1 MTPSDLEFPEALP
14 RALADRPAAAPR
26 AAGAPRVSV
35 VIPAWNAARTLP
47 ETLASVF
54 GQTFADYEVVV
65 VDDGSTDGTADLLG
79 RYGDRIRVLQKP
91 NEGRPS
97 TTRNL
102 GVRAARGELI
112 AFLDADD
119 RWQPEKLAR
128 QVALF
133 DQNPGLGLAYSAATV
148 IDGEGRPIRVARCPS
163 AGRGH
168 AYGLLSTRNFIV
180 GSSAM
185 ARRAAIESVGYYDES
200 LTSAENWDLWIRI
213 AKNWEIDFVPEPLTD
228 YRVHPGNRSAHVAL
242 RERNIFRILEKNHDP
257 ADRSREGRARRRDA
271 YFNAYYITLG
281 RGHFERLEMAAA
293 ARAFWRAFRL
303 KPRLD
308 VARLLAYS
316 LLGRRGFLAAQRL
329 KRTLAP
335 GRADAGAG
343 AGDSGRSPS

>member
-1 MTPSDLEFPEALP
+1 MTPSDREFPDALP
-14 RALADRPAAAPR
+14 GAIARAR
-26 AAGAPRVSV
+26 ATGAPRVTI
-35 VIPAWNAARTLP
+35 VIPAWNAAPTLP
-47 ETLASVF
+47 ETLDSVF
-54 GQTFADYEVVV
+54 RQTFTDYEVVV

-79 RYGDRIRVLQKP
+79 RYGDRVRVLTKP

-133 DQNPGLGLAYSAATV
+133 DRNPALGLVYSAVTV
-148 IDGEGRPIRVARCPS
+148 IDGEGQPLRVARCPA
-163 AGRGH
+163 AGRGR
-168 AYGLLSTRNFIV
+168 AYAILSTRNFIV

-185 ARRAAIESVGYYDES
+185 ARRTAIESAGYYDES

-213 AKNWEIDFVPEPLTD
+213 ARDWEIDFVPEPLTD
-228 YRVHPGNRSAHVAL
+228 YRVHPGNRSARVAL

-257 ADRSREGRARRRDA
+257 ADRSPEGRARRRDA
-271 YFNAYYITLG
+271 YFNAYYTTLG
-281 RGHFERLEMAAA
+281 RGHFERLEMGAA

-316 LLGRRGFLAAQRL
+316 LLGRRAFLAAQRV
-329 KRTLAP
+329 KRALVP

-343 AGDSGRSPS
+343 GGLSHS

>member
-1 MTPSDLEFPEALP
+1 MT
-14 RALADRPAAAPR
+14 
-26 AAGAPRVSV
+26 PRVSV

-54 GQTFADYEVVV
+54 GQSFADYEVLV
-65 VDDGSTDGTADLLG
+65 VDDGSTDGTADLL
-79 RYGDRIRVLQKP
+79 RDYGDRVRVLVKP

-133 DQNPGLGLAYSAATV
+133 DRNPALGLAYSGATV
-148 IDGEGRPIRVARCPS
+148 IDGDGRPVRVLRCAA
-163 AGRGH
+163 AGRGR

-185 ARRAAIESVGYYDES
+185 VRRAAIESAGYYDES

-213 AKNWEIDFVPEPLTD
+213 ARDWEIDFVPEPLTD
-228 YRVHPGNRSAHVAL
+228 YRVHAGNRSARVAL

-257 ADRSREGRARRRDA
+257 ADRSPEARARRRDA
-271 YFNAYYITLG
+271 YFNAYYTTLG
-281 RGHFERLEMAAA
+281 RGHFERLEMGEA

-308 VARLLAYS
+308 VARLLGYS

-329 KRTLAP
+329 KRALAP
-335 GRADAGAG
+335 GRAGAG
-343 AGDSGRSPS
+343 MASGGGDGGLSPS

>member
-1 MTPSDLEFPEALP
+1 MTSSDVEFPRPLP
-14 RALADRPAAAPR
+14 EPGPGQAAAGPGTER
-26 AAGAPRVSV
+26 APRVSV
-35 VIPAWNAARTLP
+35 VIPAWNAAHTLP

-54 GQTFADYEVVV
+54 HQTFADYEVLV
-65 VDDGSTDGTADLLG
+65 VDDGSTDTTPDLLG
-79 RYGDRIRVLQKP
+79 GYGDRIRVLRKA

-133 DQNPGLGLAYSAATV
+133 DRNPDLGLVYSAATV
-148 IDGEGRPIRVARCPS
+148 IDGEGRTIRMARCPA
-163 AGRGH
+163 AGRGRI
-168 AYGLLSTRNFIV
+168 YGLLSTRNFII

-185 ARRAAIESVGYYDES
+185 ARRAAIEAVGYYDES

-213 AKNWEIDFVPEPLTD
+213 ARHWEIDFVPEPLTD
-228 YRVHPGNRSAHVAL
+228 YRVHSGNRSARVAL

-257 ADRSREGRARRRDA
+257 ADRSPEGRARRRDA
-271 YFNAYYITLG
+271 YFNAYYTTLG

-293 ARAFWRAFRL
+293 ARALWRAFRL

-308 VARLLAYS
+308 VARLLAYA

-329 KRTLAP
+329 RRALGP
-335 GRADAGAG
+335 RRADVAAGESG
-343 AGDSGRSPS
+343 ALPS